1 MVKVLKPKAGGK
13 KAPVRSAKKES
24 PKEDV
29 PFDFREES
37 LNMLSK
43 FLLGPTDL
51 EMKVRQMEHAQE
63 REVPEW
69 MAALELMRDHIIK
82 TEDPELKLRMYQAM
96 VELLAKFGHQED
108 MRAIQEII
116 ARVNLKTF
124 KEMGFERVEVECAE
138 DCCPNCRQLNGKRFL
153 IDDAMTTMPIP
164 CPDCTTEMYAVHSYC
179 RCRYFAVF

>member
-1 MVKVLKPKAGGK
+1 
-13 KAPVRSAKKES
+13 
-24 PKEDV
+24 
-29 PFDFREES
+29 
-37 LNMLSK
+37 
-43 FLLGPTDL
+43 
-51 EMKVRQMEHAQE
+51 
-63 REVPEW
+63 
-69 MAALELMRDHIIK
+69 
-82 TEDPELKLRMYQAM
+82 M

-138 DCCPNCRQLNGKRFL
+138 DCCPNCRHLNGKRFL